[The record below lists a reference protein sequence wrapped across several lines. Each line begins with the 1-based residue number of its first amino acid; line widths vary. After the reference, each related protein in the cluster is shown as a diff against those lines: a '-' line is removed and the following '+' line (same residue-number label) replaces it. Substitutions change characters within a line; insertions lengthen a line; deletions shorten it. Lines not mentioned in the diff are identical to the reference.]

1 MKIKLTDSNTAPFA
15 NNHIL
20 DPMTTSRPENGI
32 LDGSGDIIASG
43 VNRAAE
49 LVGTVICLPDLSGE
63 NPFA

>member
-1 MKIKLTDSNTAPFA
+1 MKIKPTDSNIAPSA
-15 NNHIL
+15 NVRIS
-20 DPMTTSRPENGI
+20 DPMAISRPENSI